1 MTLRTYSLVAAAA
14 ALLCLIAMPAPAA
27 PLPSK
32 VTGVVAKIADG
43 DTLTVCDT
51 GLSQIQQCH
60 TIRVNNLNTPE
71 KRLCKP
77 GDTGMKQCEPC
88 AKGARLGVI
97 AAGEARRMA
106 PIGSRV
112 TLTVRGSDRYG
123 RVVAD
128 VMLPNGTDWA
138 KTMIARG
145 NGAPYPCPNGHC
157 AARPRPWCK

>member
-14 ALLCLIAMPAPAA
+14 AMLCLMAMPAPAA
-27 PLPSK
+27 PVK
-32 VTGVVAKIADG
+32 VTGVVAKVADG

-60 TIRVNNLNTPE
+60 TVRVYNLNTPE
-71 KRLCKP
+71 KRLCAP
-77 GDTGMKQCEPC
+77 GDTQMKQCEPC

-106 PIGSRV
+106 PIGTSV
-112 TLTVRGSDRYG
+112 KLTVHGTDRYG

-128 VMLPNGTDWA
+128 VTLAGGADWA

-145 NGAPYPCPNGHC
+145 SGAPYPCPNGHC
-157 AARPRPWCK
+157 SARPRPWCR